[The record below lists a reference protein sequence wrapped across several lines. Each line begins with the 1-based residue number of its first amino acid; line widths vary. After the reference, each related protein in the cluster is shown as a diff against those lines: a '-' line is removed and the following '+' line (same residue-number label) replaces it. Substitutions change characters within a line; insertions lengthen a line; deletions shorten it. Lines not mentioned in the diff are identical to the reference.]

1 MNDADLQPVVATEFV
16 ALADLLEP
24 ATDEQ
29 WDTASLC
36 AGWRVREVIAHMTM
50 AARYPE
56 DKFMA
61 ELRRCEFD
69 FGRLSNEI
77 ASRDAGLP
85 VGELVANLRSEAMQH
100 WTPPGGGYHGA
111 LNHVVIHGLDVT
123 VPLGVS
129 RRSPDH
135 TIRIVLDDLTTGG
148 VHERFGT
155 SVEGRSLQATD
166 LNWSYGSGPALRGKA
181 EDLALILCGRT
192 IPAGRIACGMRGL
205 VRRCWQPESS
215 LGWSGRLASAI
226 AFAAFGSVDWAAV
239 APLSAGMFAGSMLG
253 PRVTRWMPAAVLR
266 WLIALLGLAL
276 AIQLW
281 LHPGA

>member
-1 MNDADLQPVVATEFV
+1 MNDADLQPAVAAEFV
-16 ALADLLEP
+16 ALADLLES
-24 ATDEQ
+24 ATEEQ
-29 WDTASLC
+29 WDTPSLC
-36 AGWRVREVIAHMTM
+36 AGWRVHEVIAHMTM

-61 ELRRCEFD
+61 ELRAREFD

-85 VGELVANLRSEAMQH
+85 VGELVANLRSEVMRH

-123 VPLGVS
+123 VPLGVP

-148 VHERFGT
+148 VHQRFGT
-155 SVEGRSLQATD
+155 TIEGRSLQATD

-181 EDLALILCGRT
+181 EDLALILCSRT
-192 IPAGRIACGMRGL
+192 VPAGRMGGK
-205 VRRCWQPESS
+205 
-215 LGWSGRLASAI
+215 
-226 AFAAFGSVDWAAV
+226 
-239 APLSAGMFAGSMLG
+239 PL
-253 PRVTRWMPAAVLR
+253 
-266 WLIALLGLAL
+266 
-276 AIQLW
+276 
-281 LHPGA
+281 

>member
-1 MNDADLQPVVATEFV
+1 MNDADLQPVVAAEFV
-16 ALADLLEP
+16 ALADLLES

-61 ELRRCEFD
+61 ELRAREFD

-85 VGELVANLRSEAMQH
+85 TGELVANLRSEVMQH

-166 LNWSYGSGPALRGKA
+166 LNWSHGSGPALRGKA
-181 EDLALILCGRT
+181 GDLALILCGRT
-192 IPAGRIACGMRGL
+192 IPAGRIEGK
-205 VRRCWQPESS
+205 
-215 LGWSGRLASAI
+215 
-226 AFAAFGSVDWAAV
+226 
-239 APLSAGMFAGSMLG
+239 PL
-253 PRVTRWMPAAVLR
+253 
-266 WLIALLGLAL
+266 
-276 AIQLW
+276 
-281 LHPGA
+281 